1 MSSGL
6 PEFLDLARVT
16 RQPLERAGRIRI
28 DAMPRLSAALSDGSG
43 DAQVELLARDDG
55 SGRIVVQGAVEAELK
70 LICQRCLKPM
80 PQHVSANF
88 RLAWVRNEAEAA
100 AMQDETSD
108 PLLSADGRIKLAEL
122 VEDELLLALPIV
134 ALHEIKE
141 CNMGSD
147 MRETHAAKPESLAK
161 QNPFAV
167 LEQLKQHR

>member
-28 DAMPRLSAALSDGSG
+28 GKMPRLSAALPDSSG
-43 DAQVELLARDDG
+43 EAQVELLAQDDG
-55 SGRIVVQGAVEAELK
+55 SGQIILQGETRAELT

-80 PQHVSANF
+80 RQPVRSSF
-88 RLAWVRNEAEAA
+88 RLAWVRSEAEAA
-100 AMQDETSD
+100 AMQVDTYD
-108 PLLSADGRIKLAEL
+108 PLLSADGRVRLAEL

-134 ALHEIKE
+134 ALHELE
-141 CNMGSD
+141 ACDAGSNTGD
-147 MRETHAAKPESLAK
+147 AHSEAPAVPAE

-167 LEQLKQHR
+167 LEQLKQRR